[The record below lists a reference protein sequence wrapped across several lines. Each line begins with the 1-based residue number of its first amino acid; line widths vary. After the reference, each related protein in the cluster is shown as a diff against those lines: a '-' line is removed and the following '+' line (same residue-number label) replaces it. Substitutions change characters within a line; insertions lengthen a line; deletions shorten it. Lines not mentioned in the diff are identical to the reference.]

1 MFRLRLYQR
10 YLMRETFAAIFLVLA
25 AFLALF
31 SFFNL
36 VNELPSVGK
45 AGYQFGHAVIFVAL
59 GLPGLVYELIP
70 IAALIGTL
78 YALSTLARHSEI
90 TVLRASGL
98 ATRDLLLTLFRV
110 AGLLALLTMLVGEVL
125 VPVSERHA
133 QELRA
138 RALSRIIAQHGFT
151 TGLWLKDG
159 RNFINVLYAT
169 PDARLQSVRIYKFD
183 SANAL
188 ESVTSGASSEENSRS
203 LPGLLVASRMRG
215 GRVEAGVFMVGAAV
229 SRPH

>member
-36 VNELPSVGK
+36 VNELPNVGK
-45 AGYQFGHAVIFVAL
+45 SGYQFSHAVGFVAL

-110 AGLLALLTMLVGEVL
+110 AGLLALLTLLVGEVL
-125 VPVSERHA
+125 APVSERLA

-138 RALSRIIAQHGFT
+138 LKARFVAGTMTADQLREALARWLFDHISRADTAALRTQ
-151 TGLWLKDG
+151 
-159 RNFINVLYAT
+159 
-169 PDARLQSVRIYKFD
+169 AR
-183 SANAL
+183 
-188 ESVTSGASSEENSRS
+188 
-203 LPGLLVASRMRG
+203 
-215 GRVEAGVFMVGAAV
+215 
-229 SRPH
+229 